1 MRARHGVGRGAGA
14 QSSHRARPVGHGID
28 VAAGI
33 PEDVKFATKPELA
46 LKMLARAKKAGMTF
60 PWVTGDS
67 VYGNNPTLRDELEK
81 DRQPYV
87 LAIA

>member
-1 MRARHGVGRGAGA
+1 
-14 QSSHRARPVGHGID
+14 
-28 VAAGI
+28 
-33 PEDVKFATKPELA
+33 
-46 LKMLARAKKAGMTF
+46 MTF

-87 LAIA
+87 NAIASTETVTFKGESLAVAQVGQQIPQPDWERLSAGNGSKGPRTYDWATVRD